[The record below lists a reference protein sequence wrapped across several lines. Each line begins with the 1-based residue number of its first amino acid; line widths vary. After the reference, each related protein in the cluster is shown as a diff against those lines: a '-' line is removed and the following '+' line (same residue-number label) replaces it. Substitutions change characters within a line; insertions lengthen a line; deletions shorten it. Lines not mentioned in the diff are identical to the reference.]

1 MSPKLL
7 AVTSALLL
15 IYSSA
20 THATPIRIVTEALV
34 GTVKRTS
41 SLVATYAAAHTL
53 SGTGGPGLSPGPCVN
68 GSVIGTGK
76 SCQSNDFFG
85 HPTPPGNDGAL
96 ATAFA
101 SSRLLGFD
109 TIAETHTWTT
119 KGDFAVAGAYA
130 KGGKNVDTSGAV
142 QFNLNVKLGRLAL
155 TAALDPGWSSYE
167 LLISDLDPYST
178 YAPFDVPTVLLPA
191 EVAEDG
197 TLWNSA
203 TTSQALPDETYYWL
217 KLDFN
222 GTTGAFHVQN
232 TSNYLAPGYSLLTND
247 DFVFDSCISE
257 VDQDGNP
264 VCRPGIVLDPAKYAD
279 DQFDLLLPGGSADT
293 LVSVD
298 ARQLDY
304 AVPEPI
310 SIALFAVGLGAL
322 GYTRRRDSRNQHSAE
337 YALGQ

>member
-1 MSPKLL
+1 MRLKLL

-20 THATPIRIVTEALV
+20 THATPIRIATEVLV
-34 GTVKRTS
+34 ETVKRTS
-41 SLVATYAAAHTL
+41 SLVATYAAAHQI
-53 SGTGGPGLSPGPCVN
+53 SGTGGPGLNPGLCVS

-76 SCQSNDFFG
+76 NCLSSDFFG

-96 ATAFA
+96 ASAFA

-109 TIAETHTWTT
+109 TIAETHTWST
-119 KGDFAVAGAYA
+119 KGDFAVAGSYA
-130 KGGKNVDTSGAV
+130 KGGKNVDTSGTV
-142 QFNLNVKLGRLAL
+142 QFNLNVNLGRLAL
-155 TAALDPGWSSYE
+155 TAAVDPGWSSYE

-178 YAPFDVPTVLLPA
+178 YAPFGVPNTALPA

-197 TLWNSA
+197 TLWDSV
-203 TTSQALPDETYYWL
+203 TTNQTLPTERYYWL

-232 TSNYLAPGYSLLTND
+232 TSNYLAPGYSLLTD
-247 DFVFDSCISE
+247 EDFMFDSCISE
-257 VDQDGNP
+257 VDQDSNP
-264 VCRPGIVLDPAKYAD
+264 VCRPGIVLDPLKYAD
-279 DQFDLLLPGGSADT
+279 DQLELLLPGGSADT
-293 LVSVD
+293 LISVD
-298 ARQLDY
+298 ALQLDY

-322 GYTRRRDSRNQHSAE
+322 GHTRRRSSRNQRSA
-337 YALGQ
+337 